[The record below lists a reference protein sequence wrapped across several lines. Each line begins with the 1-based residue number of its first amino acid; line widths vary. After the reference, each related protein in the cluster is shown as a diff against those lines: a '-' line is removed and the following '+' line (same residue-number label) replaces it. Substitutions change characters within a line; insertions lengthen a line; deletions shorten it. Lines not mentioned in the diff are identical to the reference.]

1 MKKIPTFTLVRR
13 VSLTS
18 QIAAP
23 ARPTE
28 ASGSG
33 RQKSTAA
40 KGDGDTETVARKSS
54 SGQLKPAR
62 KPDSTLKS
70 TATKAAEKSN
80 SSFATDSRLQFTD
93 RAVRKALS
101 TTRLKDTYMS
111 LDANF
116 KEALR
121 NSLTSQVLRQD
132 GRVRSVEVSQNLKA
146 ITEDLARGERVLRV
160 GVLDFGTY
168 MAGLPTLMER
178 LNKAQSMFT
187 LFDIMTA
194 LPSGLVKNPKGF
206 RDWVRAKN
214 EGSLRKLKVAGALP
228 QLIFDDFYTVAEN
241 IRKGM
246 GLDIFVCLTPYR
258 VAGLDNDGKPYWD
271 HFGCTLGNVILVST
285 DDLRRYAA
293 EANRPF
299 EVGAGMLLVASLFTS
314 VNEDLDYHR
323 VDTGCIFDYNDDR
336 DTLKTCIVNLTIDD
350 HCLAM
355 MTSEEAKAAKGML
368 IAMKRMRRRKEE

>member
-18 QIAAP
+18 PLAAS

-28 ASGSG
+28 ESGSG
-33 RQKSTAA
+33 RPKATVGKATGY
-40 KGDGDTETVARKSS
+40 KVKDTRKSS
-54 SGQLKPAR
+54 SGAFNVAKKPESVV
-62 KPDSTLKS
+62 KIT
-70 TATKAAEKSN
+70 
-80 SSFATDSRLQFTD
+80 
-93 RAVRKALS
+93 VRKAAAKTKSQPTDLRIRSTDREIQKVLS
-101 TTRLKDTYMS
+101 TARLKNTYLN

-116 KEALR
+116 KETLR
-121 NSLTSQVLRQD
+121 SSLTSQVLRQD
-132 GRVRSVEVSQNLKA
+132 GKVRGVEVSQNLKE

-160 GVLDFGTY
+160 GVFDFGTY

-206 RDWVRAKN
+206 RDWVKAKN
-214 EGSLRKLKVAGALP
+214 EASLRKLKVAGALP
-228 QLIFDDFYTVAEN
+228 QLIFDDFYVAAEN
-241 IRKGM
+241 IRKDMGM
-246 GLDIFVCLTPYR
+246 DIFVCLTPYR
-258 VAGLDNDGKPYWD
+258 VAGLDNAGKPYWD
-271 HFGCTLGNVILVST
+271 HFVCTLGNVILVST
-285 DDLRRYAA
+285 DDVRRYAA

-314 VNEDLDYHR
+314 VNEHLDYHR

-336 DTLKTCIVNLTIDD
+336 DTLATSIANLTIDD
-350 HCLAM
+350 HCLAV
-355 MTSEEAKAAKGML
+355 MTNAEAKAAKGML
-368 IAMKRMRRRKEE
+368 TAMKRMRRRKQA